1 MRMDQLNRY
10 ILDSFVSLE
19 EYCNPFEESVIS
31 TRQPTEKEGSERTTH
46 CSLSEH
52 MRIYVT
58 GICSQHTA
66 LKKSLNVCSKRKSQ
80 NSSKME
86 SVQKPRCQD
95 DTSQE
100 TSKRDGS
107 RERKIC
113 RSEPS

>member
-1 MRMDQLNRY
+1 MRVDQLNRY

-19 EYCNPFEESVIS
+19 EYCNPLEESVIN

-46 CSLSEH
+46 CSLTEH

-58 GICSQHTA
+58 GICYQHTA
-66 LKKSLNVCSKRKSQ
+66 LKVCSKRKSQ
-80 NSSKME
+80 SSSKME
-86 SVQKPRCQD
+86 SVQKLRCQD

-100 TSKRDGS
+100 TSKRNGI

-113 RSEPS
+113 RSEPR